1 MSAQT
6 SHGWVP
12 RGDFAARLVLTRRE
26 AGLTVREAADK
37 CGVHYAT
44 WSTWE
49 RGRLPSDMAGV
60 VRRVSDSLGVDKN
73 WLMWGG
79 GFGDGRPALAGI
91 GEGRSASVREV
102 EFPRTIGVS
111 ELASTRVAT
120 AAELAAKSRPIT
132 AGNDQECTVR
142 DSNPEPAVY
151 DLSAHRGLVILGANV
166 LPITRSTDRH
176 RPYARPRPRPF
187 GHILPAPGAA

>member
-79 GFGDGRPALAGI
+79 GFGDGRPAWAGL
-91 GEGRSASVREV
+91 GEGKPTS
-102 EFPRTIGVS
+102 VS
-111 ELASTRVAT
+111 ELASTRMAT
-120 AAELAAKSRPIT
+120 AADSAAKARLVSAI
-132 AGNDQECTVR
+132 DEECTVR
-142 DSNPEPAVY
+142 DSNPEPAGFT
-151 DLSAHRGLVILGANV
+151 LPAGHRSPGGLVLLGSRV
-166 LPITRSTDRH
+166 LSIVQTPDPGP
-176 RPYARPRPRPF
+176 RPTSRTRPRAIGRTC
-187 GHILPAPGAA
+187 HTPGAA